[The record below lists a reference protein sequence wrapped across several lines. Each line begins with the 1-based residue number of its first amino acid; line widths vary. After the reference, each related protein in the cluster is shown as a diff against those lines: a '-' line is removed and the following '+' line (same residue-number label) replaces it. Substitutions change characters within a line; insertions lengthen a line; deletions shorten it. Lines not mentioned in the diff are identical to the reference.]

1 MNPVAI
7 LTAPTLTPISKN
19 SGGICMDKL
28 KFSTSST
35 TLLSMIGI
43 KIKVP
48 LLPGD
53 MFAFIMVESKSIPL
67 PNVIY
72 SGYYIRITVKFEVQN
87 LVQ

>member
-7 LTAPTLTPISKN
+7 LSAPSLTPISKN
-19 SGGICMDKL
+19 SGGICMDRL

-43 KIKVP
+43 KMNVP

-53 MFAFIMVESKSIPL
+53 ISTFLVVESKSIPF
-67 PNVIY
+67 PV
-72 SGYYIRITVKFEVQN
+72 
-87 LVQ
+87 

>member
-7 LTAPTLTPISKN
+7 LIAPTLTPISKN
-19 SGGICMDKL
+19 SEGICMDKL

-53 MFAFIMVESKSIPL
+53 MFAFIVVESKSIPL
-67 PNVIY
+67 PNVMY
-72 SGYYIRITVKFEVQN
+72 SSYYM
-87 LVQ
+87 

>member
-7 LTAPTLTPISKN
+7 LSAPSLTPISKN
-19 SGGICMDKL
+19 SGGICMDRL

-43 KIKVP
+43 KMNVP

-53 MFAFIMVESKSIPL
+53 ISTFILVESKSIPF
-67 PNVIY
+67 PA
-72 SGYYIRITVKFEVQN
+72 YILHIN
-87 LVQ
+87 